1 MNALARIFA
10 SPQGIVFFVAVL
22 FALVLG
28 LINPAFFTPATL
40 IDLARNGLGTGIFA
54 LGVMM
59 VLASGGIDVSHTAI
73 GAFAMYATMKIV
85 LGIDL
90 DLPIIAYFVIAAV
103 IGAGLGLIN
112 GVLIGGLG
120 LNTLIVTLGTL
131 SFFRG
136 ALLTFLGTTY
146 ITSVPR
152 EVINFSRTILIRIEN
167 AVGQMVSLP
176 ASFLVLVAV
185 TIVLAIIMNFT
196 VFGRKVYAI
205 GGSEEAAQRIG
216 IRIKRVKV
224 LIYVIAGAIAG
235 LAGMTHVTLSRM
247 ANPFDLVGMELNVIA
262 AVVLGGARITGGHGT
277 VLGTLLGVF
286 VITMINTTLL
296 MAGVPSYW
304 QKFVIGCLIIV
315 GTGLPIVIDRLARH
329 RQRMKRPL
337 EAG

>member
-40 IDLARNGLGTGIFA
+40 IDLARNGLVTGIFA

-131 SFFRG
+131 SFFRQSG
-136 ALLTFLGTTY
+136 AMPLSPIVFRRC
-146 ITSVPR
+146 IPR
-152 EVINFSRTILIRIEN
+152 GVCF
-167 AVGQMVSLP
+167 
-176 ASFLVLVAV
+176 AV
-185 TIVLAIIMNFT
+185 TAYHPSVRL
-196 VFGRKVYAI
+196 
-205 GGSEEAAQRIG
+205 
-216 IRIKRVKV
+216 
-224 LIYVIAGAIAG
+224 
-235 LAGMTHVTLSRM
+235 H
-247 ANPFDLVGMELNVIA
+247 
-262 AVVLGGARITGGHGT
+262 
-277 VLGTLLGVF
+277 LLGCV
-286 VITMINTTLL
+286 
-296 MAGVPSYW
+296 
-304 QKFVIGCLIIV
+304 
-315 GTGLPIVIDRLARH
+315 
-329 RQRMKRPL
+329 
-337 EAG
+337 